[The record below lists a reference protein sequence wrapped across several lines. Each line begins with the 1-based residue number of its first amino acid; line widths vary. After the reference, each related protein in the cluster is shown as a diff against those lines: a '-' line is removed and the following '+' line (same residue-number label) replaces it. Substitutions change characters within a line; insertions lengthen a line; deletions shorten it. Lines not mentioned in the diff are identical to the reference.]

1 MHSGMTG
8 LLNAVYNESYA
19 TVIILDNR
27 ITAMTGHQQNPASGR
42 NIKGEPANAINLE
55 KLCTALG
62 VPRVVVVD
70 PHAIN
75 ATRKVLKEEIASLEP
90 SVIISR
96 APCALL
102 PEVVK
107 AKNPPYCTNL
117 ENCTGCKACVRLG
130 CPAISWHPLTV
141 EQAVERGYKEK
152 QKGYAMITEV
162 QCNGCGQCAE
172 LCKFDAISK
181 RGEN

>member
-1 MHSGMTG
+1 MHSGITG
-8 LLNAVYNESYA
+8 LLNGVYNESCA

-42 NIKGEPANAINLE
+42 NIKGEPAHAINIE
-55 KLCTALG
+55 KLCEALG
-62 VPRVVVVD
+62 VPRVVVVN

-75 ATRKVLKEEIASLEP
+75 ETRKVLKEEIASADP

-102 PEVVK
+102 PEVLK
-107 AKNPPYCTNL
+107 AGKLPFTTSLDKCS
-117 ENCTGCKACVRLG
+117 GCRACVRLG
-130 CPAISWHPLTV
+130 CPAISWHPLSP
-141 EQAVERGYKEK
+141 EQAVERGYREK
-152 QKGYAMITEV
+152 QKGYSMITEV

-172 LCKFDAISK
+172 LCKFDAINRQEEK
-181 RGEN
+181 